1 MTEVMASIAACHMI
15 GGRVTYA
22 LTIAFVIF
30 YAAITSPAERTW
42 PGAAPDC
49 WVDARLF
56 HSREM
61 LDIWKDRT
69 LIRRVRDTK
78 LKAGIY
84 SPNNGYY
91 FTLEGGR
98 PTGSVTIYAEKDY
111 LLRIEF
117 SELFGLA
124 DVKWVNEKLIFMRPW
139 WGRILGTDLIYDVE
153 TEKIIYAETVTDG
166 YLAFQQ
172 FRESCPALGCEC
184 IKKK

>member
-1 MTEVMASIAACHMI
+1 
-15 GGRVTYA
+15 VTYGLA
-22 LTIAFVIF
+22 SVFVILF
-30 YAAITSPAERTW
+30 ASVAAPAEPRW

-49 WVDARLF
+49 WADARFF
-56 HSREM
+56 HSQEM
-61 LDIWKDRT
+61 LNIWKERT
-69 LIRRVRDTK
+69 MIRRVRDIK
-78 LKAGIY
+78 PKAGTY

-124 DVKWVNEKLIFMRPW
+124 EVKWVNEKLLFMRPW

-153 TEKIIYAETVTDG
+153 AERIVYVETVTDG
-166 YLAFQQ
+166 YLAYQQ
-172 FRESCPALGCEC
+172 FRESCPLIGCDC
-184 IKKK
+184 IKKKVGS

>member
-1 MTEVMASIAACHMI
+1 MISFLAGPLCNGGSMAYGLTAGFVMLFCSIA
-15 GGRVTYA
+15 
-22 LTIAFVIF
+22 
-30 YAAITSPAERTW
+30 SPAEKSW
-42 PGAAPDC
+42 PGAQPDC
-49 WVDARLF
+49 WSESRFF
-56 HSREM
+56 HNQEM

-69 LIRRVRDTK
+69 VIRQVREG
-78 LKAGIY
+78 KAQPGTY
-84 SPNNGYY
+84 SPNKGYY
-91 FTLEGGR
+91 FTVEGGR
-98 PTGSVTIYAEKDY
+98 PNGSVTVYAEKAY

-124 DVKWVNEKLIFMRPW
+124 EVRWVNEKLLFMRPW

>member
-1 MTEVMASIAACHMI
+1 MI
-15 GGRVTYA
+15 GGRVTYGLASA
-22 LTIAFVIF
+22 LVILFASIA
-30 YAAITSPAERTW
+30 SPAEPRW

-49 WVDARLF
+49 WADARF
-56 HSREM
+56 IHSQDM

-69 LIRRVRDTK
+69 LIRRVRDSK
-78 LKAGIY
+78 PKAGTY

-91 FTLEGGR
+91 FSLEGGR

-117 SELFGLA
+117 FELFGLG
-124 DVKWVNEKLIFMRPW
+124 DVKWVNEKLLFMRPW

-153 TEKIIYAETVTDG
+153 AERIVYAETVTDG

-172 FRESCPALGCEC
+172 FRESCPTVGCDC
-184 IKKK
+184 IKKKVGS